1 MSITATQFRYEDE
14 DHAYFINDRP
24 VVSVTQV
31 MSEILGQPYRANEFF
46 MQRGRVVHKY
56 AEMIGKGQAFAEPDE
71 RVAGQVEACRKFYAE
86 LAGDIVAIEERFF
99 SVKYQCAGTCD
110 LILMNGRESL
120 LIDWKAHLTKQT
132 EVQLGGYGILSG
144 VKKGA
149 GVQLNEDGTYTM
161 SEIYTLKRPGQEFL
175 SLLSAYG
182 TKARLGMLS
191 KQEEGDE

>member
-1 MSITATQFRYEDE
+1 MSITDPQFRFDE
-14 DHAYFINDRP
+14 ETHTYFINDRP
-24 VVSVTQV
+24 AVSVTQV

-86 LAGDIVAIEERFF
+86 VSLCTVLIEQKFY
-99 SVKYQCAGTCD
+99 SVRYQFAGTSD
-110 LILMNGRESL
+110 LIAMMDGGEKV
-120 LIDWKAHLTKQT
+120 LIDWKATLTKQT

-149 GVQLNEDGTYTM
+149 GVQLNEDGTYKM
-161 SEIYTLKRPGQEFL
+161 SPIYTLKRPGQEFL
-175 SLLSAYG
+175 SLLSAYN

-191 KQEEGDE
+191 KDEDES